1 MNKIRFLITLKD
13 PLRTLGVPCLK
24 KGVGFVMSDLFLPN
38 SALIYSSFMILS
50 TSASPLC
57 ISFYLYVELEE
68 KNMTLFYKG
77 FTGLN
82 KFWILECS
90 ESFGL

>member
-1 MNKIRFLITLKD
+1 
-13 PLRTLGVPCLK
+13 
-24 KGVGFVMSDLFLPN
+24 
-38 SALIYSSFMILS
+38 MILS

-82 KFWILECS
+82 KFWILKCS